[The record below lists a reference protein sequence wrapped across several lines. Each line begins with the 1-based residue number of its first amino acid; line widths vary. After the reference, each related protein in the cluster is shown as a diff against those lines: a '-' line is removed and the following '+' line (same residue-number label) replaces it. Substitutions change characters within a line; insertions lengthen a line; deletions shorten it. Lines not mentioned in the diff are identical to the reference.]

1 MFEGIDLSNVTG
13 WTVAGALCILFVLA
27 FFKGWIVPAS
37 QARVWVEAWQTD
49 RHTVEKLASQIEDL
63 ATGQESVT
71 SFICSI
77 KAVSGRVGDDRSPC
91 RGQRGRPPTL
101 HARRCGRLSRASS
114 A

>member
-1 MFEGIDLSNVTG
+1 MFEGIDLSNVSG

-37 QARVWVEAWQTD
+37 QARMWFEAWQTD

-71 SFICSI
+71 SFIYSI
-77 KAVSGRVGDDRSPC
+77 KAVSDRVGEDRSP
-91 RGQRGRPPTL
+91 
-101 HARRCGRLSRASS
+101 
-114 A
+114 

>member
-13 WTVAGALCILFVLA
+13 WSFALSLCVLLVLA

-37 QARVWVEAWQTD
+37 QARMWFEAWQTD

-71 SFICSI
+71 SFIYSI
-77 KAVSGRVGDDRSPC
+77 KAVSERVEEDRSP
-91 RGQRGRPPTL
+91 
-101 HARRCGRLSRASS
+101 
-114 A
+114 